1 MGLSRSLLVQHSCT
15 AASIWSPVT
24 EWPFLL
30 QSHTHTCMYPYLQ
43 STHKDKPTLAH
54 SCQDNGL
61 LILASDWTGPDYPE
75 GTSCQGETRPSFL
88 SIVTH
93 VHTQTHTPMVM
104 PLRSLILTKK
114 QKEMFTNTTVARGYN
129 WELPM
134 FSLICWP
141 VVTLKLKRSAAVIR
155 GCLSLLSPNCKNRNG
170 K

>member
-1 MGLSRSLLVQHSCT
+1 
-15 AASIWSPVT
+15 
-24 EWPFLL
+24 
-30 QSHTHTCMYPYLQ
+30 MYPYLQ

-129 WELPM
+129 
-134 FSLICWP
+134 
-141 VVTLKLKRSAAVIR
+141 
-155 GCLSLLSPNCKNRNG
+155 
-170 K
+170 